1 MGHFGRGV
9 VAGALLAIAAVG
21 PRAVDALVFDFN
33 VKFESLKMEILS
45 EGPMWSTEDAP
56 FSEVSTKTSM
66 VDLVLEWY
74 PESAND
80 VHMVGVVFTENA
92 TLTKA
97 GGLPA
102 EVVACKG
109 DITTDQYT
117 AHYYAEPGTIDVK
130 YNVKATTE
138 GENYPRALIF
148 VCPCAVP
155 SEANGLD
162 ANDPKLC
169 WSGGNK
175 QGVQFHGQVAFSNS
189 YGFLPASDFPLL
201 PFYASLTLAHFVL
214 LGIFVA
220 LCFWFRENLVMLHY
234 AVVFLAAIGML
245 ESALYFVLFIWKNFT
260 GINAWP
266 PTPLQWV
273 ASLVGV
279 GKRALGRVLLLS
291 VGLGYGVVKPKLDA
305 ATIGL
310 MTVVTLLFAGS
321 SAWKELAADVLF
333 ASDPQAHSSPIMVA
347 TDSVIIV
354 LDAVIL
360 GWCLVA
366 CLRTQAALKKQ
377 NQLAKMKMYNAL
389 VFVMAVMLIVW
400 SIFEVYCVAVQK
412 HFVAIN
418 WQLSWLI
425 HSFWHIA
432 SFVMLITIAVVWKP
446 SASSQ
451 DLSYWVQVEM
461 VDFDDGG
468 NDEDGKDVVDLEEL
482 EFDDDLDY
490 AA

>member
-1 MGHFGRGV
+1 MARVGRGF
-9 VAGALLAIAAVG
+9 VAGALLAIAAVR
-21 PRAVDALVFDFN
+21 PCAVDALVFDFN

-56 FSEVSTKTSM
+56 LSAVSSKSSM

-74 PESAND
+74 PESSSDA
-80 VHMVGVVFTENA
+80 HMVGVVFTESA
-92 TLTKA
+92 TMAKA

-102 EVVACKG
+102 EVIECKR
-109 DITTDQYT
+109 DITTDLYT
-117 AHYYAEPGTIDVK
+117 AHYYDEPGTIDVK

-148 VCPCAVP
+148 VCPCVIP
-155 SEANGLD
+155 SDTNGIST
-162 ANDPKLC
+162 NDPKRC

-175 QGVQFHGQVAFSNS
+175 KGVQFRGQVAFTNS

-245 ESALYFVLFIWKNFT
+245 ESAMYFVLFIWKNFT
-260 GINAWP
+260 GVNAWP
-266 PTPLQWV
+266 PTPLQCV

-291 VGLGYGVVKPKLDA
+291 VGLGYGVVKPKLDVA
-305 ATIGL
+305 QIGL
-310 MTVVTLLFAGS
+310 ITLVTLLFAGVS
-321 SAWKELAADVLF
+321 GWKELAADVLF
-333 ASDPQAHSSPIMVA
+333 ASDPHPHSNPIMVA
-347 TDSVIIV
+347 TDSAIIV
-354 LDAVIL
+354 LDAFIL
-360 GWCLVA
+360 GWCLIA

-377 NQLAKMKMYNAL
+377 NQIEKKKMYNAL
-389 VFVMAVMLIVW
+389 VFVMALMLIVW

-412 HFVAIN
+412 HFIVVN

-468 NDEDGKDVVDLEEL
+468 NSEDGKDVVDLEEL